1 MSANRST
8 RRQLIRNALVLG
20 GFGLVA
26 DIRNFARAQG
36 LEPTPACGESSP
48 TLSQGEGPF
57 FTPNSPQRADL
68 VESGTKG
75 EVLELEGRIVTR
87 ACRPVSGA
95 VIDIWHAD
103 ENGEYDNEGF
113 RYRGHVYTDANG
125 LYRIRTIVPGLYEG
139 RARHIHAKIGAPGGE
154 PLTTQLYFPDDPSNS
169 TDTFFRSELLLRIA
183 RSRGA
188 TAAGGATAARF
199 DFVFDRA

>member
-1 MSANRST
+1 MSVHRST
-8 RRQLIRNALVLG
+8 RRQLMRNVLALG
-20 GFGLVA
+20 GFGLAA
-26 DIRNFARAQG
+26 DPRNFARAQG
-36 LEPTPACGESSP
+36 LEPTPACGESIP
-48 TLSQGEGPF
+48 TPSQGAGPF
-57 FTPNSPQRADL
+57 FTPNSPERADL
-68 VESGTKG
+68 VESDTKG
-75 EVLELEGRIVTR
+75 EIIELEGRIVTR
-87 ACRPVSGA
+87 TCQPMSRA

-103 ENGEYDNEGF
+103 ENGEYDNAGF

-154 PLTTQLYFPDDPSNS
+154 PLITQLYFPDDPSNS
-169 TDTFFRSELLLRIA
+169 GDYRFRSELLLRIV

-188 TAAGGATAARF
+188 AAAGGAASARF